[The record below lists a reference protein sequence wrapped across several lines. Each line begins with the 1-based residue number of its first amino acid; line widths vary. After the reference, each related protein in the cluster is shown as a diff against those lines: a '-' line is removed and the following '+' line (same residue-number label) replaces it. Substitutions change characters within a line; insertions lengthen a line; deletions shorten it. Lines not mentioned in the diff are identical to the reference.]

1 MIKNT
6 IIDNP
11 MINSNEIVVNNV
23 IDIYVNKD
31 IIKKKMND
39 IQLY

>member
-6 IIDNP
+6 IINNP
-11 MINSNEIVVNNV
+11 IINSNEIVVNNV
-23 IDIYVNKD
+23 INRYF
-31 IIKKKMND
+31 KKGYNNNKMND